1 MMRVVIR
8 VEKSKY
14 IGKPNLLRIAMEL
27 AGYKDPDKV
36 LAALQMALKCSVD
49 DPADGK
55 DDLSLPI
62 S

>member
-1 MMRVVIR
+1 M
-8 VEKSKY
+8 EKSKY